1 MCEAGFKKS
10 AEQCWDKA
18 KKLMTEY
25 KKVKGKHRKTVEDRK
40 KVKIVRYNGLF
51 ILSDQSLLNESSWIC
66 VSYDVYTISM
76 YMYMIKIKILFCNFK
91 KNESMQSTMNE
102 MSVLESMV
110 KGSFSNYLKLL
121 FCS

>member
-1 MCEAGFKKS
+1 
-10 AEQCWDKA
+10 
-18 KKLMTEY
+18 
-25 KKVKGKHRKTVEDRK
+25 
-40 KVKIVRYNGLF
+40 
-51 ILSDQSLLNESSWIC
+51 
-66 VSYDVYTISM
+66 M